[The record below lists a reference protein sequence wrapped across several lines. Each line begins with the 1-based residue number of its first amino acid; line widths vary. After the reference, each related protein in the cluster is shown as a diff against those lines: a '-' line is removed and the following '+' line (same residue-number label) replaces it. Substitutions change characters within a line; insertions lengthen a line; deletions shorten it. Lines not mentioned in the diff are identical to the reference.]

1 MPKQNPIIWKEK
13 VSVESPDAFW
23 EIVHDSKAKTVKLIF
38 VPDEESALPI
48 TNISMN
54 YEHFTSLIKF
64 INRFT

>member
-1 MPKQNPIIWKEK
+1 MPKQNPIIWKDK

-23 EIVHDSKAKTVKLIF
+23 EIVHDSKNKTVRLVFI
-38 VPDEESALPI
+38 PDEKSNLAVND
-48 TNISMN
+48 TTMN